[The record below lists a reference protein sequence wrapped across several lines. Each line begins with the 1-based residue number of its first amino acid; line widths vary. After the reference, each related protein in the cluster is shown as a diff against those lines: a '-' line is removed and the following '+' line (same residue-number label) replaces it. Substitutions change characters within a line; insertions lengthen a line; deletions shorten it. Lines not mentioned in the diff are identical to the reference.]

1 MNEETENILNG
12 TRILIFQQRGWGV
25 NIGHYLA
32 QQMQKEGCLLA
43 ALTFKKSTHIFTT
56 TQKNVRYEVIVNDD
70 EVAEDPEKYLGNDEY
85 TLTDVC
91 RELGVDTVWPF
102 ITTLRHYV
110 RTYKDKYYYGFKQNM
125 SDKEMESY
133 MLAVFKYMKHF
144 FDNFKPDIIIAPIFG
159 DLRHIFF
166 NLYAQRNGIP
176 MIAII
181 DSKIRNYN
189 IFTRSYL
196 NDKGTFIDRI
206 DELNNRMVNT
216 ANRDKAR
223 EYIAEFRKKFIRPE
237 YSDYNLREKTIH
249 DKLHERLNLARN
261 IYTNLRKQCP
271 DENAAR
277 LGINP
282 GNLPVRIILRDHFTL
297 SRNKRILER
306 FPYYPLDKVKKFI
319 YTPLQVQPEMTIDVM
334 GPYFNNQIE
343 TIRQIAQSLPDDYAL
358 VVKEHPEGIGKRG
371 PSYMEKISRTPN
383 VKLVDYR
390 ISTEHI
396 LSKTAMVISTSSTT
410 NAEAAF
416 YKKPAVQ
423 LGNLGTTLKLPNVFH
438 HTDMTTLAKR
448 IKEILSLNLDTE
460 EFEFQLE
467 NYVAAAYDTG
477 FNLDYAGA
485 WIKGD
490 KADLEPLWLLFKR
503 EIEQALAQTDS

>member
-1 MNEETENILNG
+1 MNEITEDTLKG
-12 TRILIFQQRGWGV
+12 TRILIIQQRGWGV
-25 NIGHYLA
+25 RIGHYLA

-43 ALTFKKSTHIFTT
+43 ALTFKKSTHTFTT
-56 TQKNVRYEVIVNDD
+56 TQKDVRYEVIVNDD
-70 EVAEDPEKYLGNDEY
+70 EIAEDPEKYLGNDKY
-85 TLTDVC
+85 TLMDVC
-91 RELGVDTVWPF
+91 RELGIDSVWPF

-144 FDNFKPDIIIAPIFG
+144 FDTFKPDIIIAPIFG

-196 NDKGTFIDRI
+196 NDKGAFIDRV
-206 DELNNRMVNT
+206 DELNNRRSNT

-223 EYIAEFRKKFIRPE
+223 KYIDEFRERFIRPE
-237 YSDYNLREKTIH
+237 YSDYNLREKTFR
-249 DKLHERLNLARN
+249 DKMREQLNMVRN
-261 IYTNLRKQCP
+261 IYAHLRKQCP
-271 DENAAR
+271 DENATR

-282 GNLPVRIILRDHFTL
+282 GNLPVRIILRDNFMH
-297 SRNKRILER
+297 SRNKRILEQ
-306 FPYYPLDKVKKFI
+306 FPYYPFDKLKKFI

-343 TIRQIAQSLPDDYAL
+343 TIRQISQSLPDDYTL
-358 VVKEHPEGIGKRG
+358 VVKEHPEGVGRRG

-383 VKLVDYR
+383 VKLIDYR
-390 ISTEHI
+390 IPTENI
-396 LSKTAMVISTSSTT
+396 LAKAAMVISTSSTT

-416 YKKPAVQ
+416 YKKPAIQ

-438 HTDMTTLAKR
+438 HTDMTTLTKK
-448 IKEILSLNLDTE
+448 IKEILALDLDTQ

-467 NYVAAAYDTG
+467 NYVAAAYDAG
-477 FNLDYAGA
+477 FNFNFDGA
-485 WIKGD
+485 WVRGEKT
-490 KADLEPLWLLFKR
+490 DLEPLWLLFKR